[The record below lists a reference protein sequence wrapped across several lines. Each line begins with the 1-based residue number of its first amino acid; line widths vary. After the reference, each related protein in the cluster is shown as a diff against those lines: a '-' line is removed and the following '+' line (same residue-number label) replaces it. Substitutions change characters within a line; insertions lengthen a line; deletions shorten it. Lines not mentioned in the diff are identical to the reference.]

1 VTTSESKT
9 RKLAVTQQGH
19 YAGAVTRFTAYV
31 VDQTVMA
38 AVFAATVAIVVFA
51 VSLVTRNQVN
61 VKVPTWLLVTS
72 WCLWWIVYF
81 AYPWAVS
88 GRTLGMSL
96 VGIRVVQR
104 DGSTL
109 RPRQAFVRAITLP
122 ISFLIL
128 GLGFVGIIF
137 GRERR
142 ALHDRFAHSAVV
154 YSWDA
159 RAAQLRFL
167 ASDRKAASAAE

>member
-1 VTTSESKT
+1 VTTSELKT

-19 YAGAVTRFTAYV
+19 YAGAVTRFSAYV
-31 VDQTVMA
+31 VDQALMA
-38 AVFAATVAIVVFA
+38 GVFAATVAIVTFA
-51 VSLVTRNQVN
+51 VSLVTRDQVS

-72 WCLWWIVYF
+72 WAIWWVVYF
-81 AYPWAVS
+81 SYPWAVS
-88 GRTLGMSL
+88 GRTPGMSL
-96 VGIRVVQR
+96 LGIRVVQR
-104 DGSTL
+104 DGSRL
-109 RPRQAFVRAITLP
+109 RPRQAFVRAVTLP

-167 ASDRKAASAAE
+167 ASDRTASAAD

>member
-1 VTTSESKT
+1 VTISESKT

-19 YAGAVTRFTAYV
+19 YAGAVTRFAAFV
-31 VDQTVMA
+31 VDSTVMA
-38 AVFAATVAIVVFA
+38 AVFSATVAIVIFA

-61 VKVPTWLLVTS
+61 VKIPTWLLVS
-72 WCLWWIVYF
+72 SFAIWWMVYF

-88 GRTLGMSL
+88 GRTPGMSL
-96 VGIRVVQR
+96 LGIRVVQR
-104 DGSTL
+104 DGSRL
-109 RPRQAFVRAITLP
+109 RARQAFIRALTLP

-128 GLGFVGIIF
+128 GLGFVGIVV

-142 ALHDRFAHSAVV
+142 ALHDHFAHSAVV

-167 ASDRKAASAAE
+167 ANDRKATATAD

>member
-1 VTTSESKT
+1 MTTSESKT

-19 YAGAVTRFTAYV
+19 YAGAVTRFSAYV
-31 VDQTVMA
+31 VDQALMA
-38 AVFAATVAIVVFA
+38 AVFAATVAIVTFA
-51 VSLVTRNQVN
+51 VSLITRDQVT

-72 WCLWWIVYF
+72 WAIWWVVYF
-81 AYPWAVS
+81 SYPWAVS
-88 GRTLGMSL
+88 GRTPGMSL
-96 VGIRVVQR
+96 LGIRVVQR

-109 RPRQAFVRAITLP
+109 RPRQAFVRAVTLP

-128 GLGFVGIIF
+128 GLGFVGIVF